1 MAICPHCFTD
11 KPAFS
16 SRCPRCTHKVELM
29 QGIVFDLFYKG
40 LTVFFFFAMLFGIV
54 ALFR

>member
-16 SRCPRCTHKVELM
+16 SRCPKCTQKVGLM
-29 QGIVFDLFYKG
+29 QGIVFDLVYKG
-40 LTVFFFFAMLFGIV
+40 LTVFIFFAMLFGLV
-54 ALFR
+54 AIFR